1 MFILLF
7 VLYSLF
13 EIEPDGWEGEGIE
26 GKAWFGQ
33 REER

>member
-7 VLYSLF
+7 VFYSPV
-13 EIEPDGWEGEGIE
+13 EIDSDGWEGEGIE